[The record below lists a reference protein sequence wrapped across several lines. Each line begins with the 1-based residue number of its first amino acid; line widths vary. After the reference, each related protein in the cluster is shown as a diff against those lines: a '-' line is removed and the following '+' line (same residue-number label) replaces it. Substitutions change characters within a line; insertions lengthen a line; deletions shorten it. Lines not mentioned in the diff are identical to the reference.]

1 MRYNYIRGGLK
12 TMSMSVFKHL
22 SRELK
27 SFCSNGFG
35 DIKRSRFTAYNSLKK
50 KTAFTLAEVLI
61 TLGIIG
67 VVAAMTLPTLINN
80 YQKKETISKLKK
92 VYAILGNTTS
102 MAMAEYGD
110 TVTWELPNNLSWASS
125 KAFAEKYMIPYLKV
139 ARTCENNNEAGCSYP
154 IKRLNGQSFNN
165 YNEYTKSYRFYLADG
180 TFICIAANNVSS
192 YHDKL
197 VQIIFDINGQKNPN
211 KVGKDVFF
219 LEYFIKPAASNL
231 PAHEYTGRILPANL
245 DYKSRSTIL
254 GSGHTDFCHKNR
266 DGKGCLAVIFIDG
279 WEIKNDYPW

>member
-1 MRYNYIRGGLK
+1 MGMFEFEHRNKAPRTSINK
-12 TMSMSVFKHL
+12 
-22 SRELK
+22 
-27 SFCSNGFG
+27 GFG
-35 DIKRSRFTAYNSLKK
+35 NANHPKEKA
-50 KTAFTLAEVLI
+50 AFTLAEVLI

-110 TVTWELPNNLSWASS
+110 TVTWELPNNLSWESS

-154 IKRLNGQSFNN
+154 ITRLNGQSFNN
-165 YNEYTKSYRFYLADG
+165 YNEYTKSYRFYLVDG

-219 LEYFIKPAASNL
+219 LEYFIKPADSNL

>member
-165 YNEYTKSYRFYLADG
+165 YNEYTKSYRFYLVDG
-180 TFICIAANNVSS
+180 TFLCVAAT
-192 YHDKL
+192 
-197 VQIIFDINGQKNPN
+197 
-211 KVGKDVFF
+211 F
-219 LEYFIKPAASNL
+219 LKQ
-231 PAHEYTGRILPANL
+231 
-245 DYKSRSTIL
+245 
-254 GSGHTDFCHKNR
+254 HTSK
-266 DGKGCLAVIFIDG
+266 K
-279 WEIKNDYPW
+279 

>member
-1 MRYNYIRGGLK
+1 MCYNCIRGGLK

-22 SRELK
+22 SRGLK

-35 DIKRSRFTAYNSLKK
+35 DIKRSRFTACNSLKK

-110 TVTWELPNNLSWASS
+110 TVTWELPNTLSWASS

-180 TFICIAANNVSS
+180 TFICVAANNISE

-197 VQIIFDINGQKNPN
+197 VQIIFDINGQRNPN
-211 KVGKDVFF
+211 VVGKDVFF
-219 LEYFIKPAASNL
+219 LEYFIKPADSN
-231 PAHEYTGRILPANL
+231 AGAMEYTGRILPANL
-245 DYKSRSTIL
+245 DYKSRSVIL
-254 GSGHTDFCHKNR
+254 GASQNDFCNKNK